1 MEEDFSCQWKGKTK
15 ARVAILIADKIDF
28 ITKAAVRDKEGH
40 YIIIKGTIQQEL
52 ITLVKFTHPT

>member
-1 MEEDFSCQWKGKTK
+1 MQIERKKKDG
-15 ARVAILIADKIDF
+15 AAVLISNKIDF

>member
-1 MEEDFSCQWKGKTK
+1 MAMETTKNRGTTSYISDEKDFKRK
-15 ARVAILIADKIDF
+15 AMK
-28 ITKAAVRDKEGH
+28 RDKEGH